1 MEAANIAREIE
12 SLPPEAQKQ
21 VVDFVAFLKARYP
34 IRPRA
39 RKTRQVSLADEP
51 FIGMW
56 RDREDMR
63 DSTAW
68 VHGLRRRPCGLPAG
82 ARQWALRPS
91 HELTVV

>member
-1 MEAANIAREIE
+1 MDIAKIAREMA

-21 VVDFVAFLKARYP
+21 IADFLAFLKARYP
-34 IRPRA
+34 SAPASKKAKRS
-39 RKTRQVSLADEP
+39 KLTDEP

-68 VHGLRRRPCGLPAG
+68 VRKQ
-82 ARQWALRPS
+82 RQWEQGR
-91 HELTVV
+91 